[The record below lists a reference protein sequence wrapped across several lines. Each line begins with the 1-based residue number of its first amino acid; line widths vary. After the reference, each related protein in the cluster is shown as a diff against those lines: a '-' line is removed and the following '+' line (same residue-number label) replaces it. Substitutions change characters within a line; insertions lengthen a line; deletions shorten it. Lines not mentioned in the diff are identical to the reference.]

1 MTRARLAARLA
12 ALVAAVL
19 TAAAGLVGLS
29 SAPAAAAL
37 CSGGG
42 VNVVVDFNQLGGGVQ
57 KGCDPRGANRK
68 ASDVF
73 PAAGFGLTYA
83 SRQPGFVCRVKGT
96 PKSDPCANAAPADA
110 YWALY
115 WSDGK
120 SGSWSYSST
129 GVSGLKVPSGG
140 FVAFS
145 WQNSKA
151 KSPPSASPRNSQAA
165 AEPKPAPTKK
175 PQPAPKPTKAPG
187 GGGGGGSGGGG
198 DDGDT
203 KPGKGT
209 ATKPGG
215 AKPGATGPSATR
227 GARPTPGRTRSPSP
241 TGGTDEPER
250 NDQTDATDPADDPTD
265 ATGSVETLEP
275 SPDETGSG
283 EAAEA
288 VDGRVRT
295 VAEEGGL
302 PVWVPVGVLLGLA
315 AATGG
320 ILAVR
325 RRGSPG

>member
-1 MTRARLAARLA
+1 MTRTRLAGP
-12 ALVAAVL
+12 VAAVL

-29 SAPAAAAL
+29 TAPAEAAL
-37 CSGGG
+37 CSGSG
-42 VNVVVDFNQLGGGVQ
+42 VNVVVDFNGLGGGVQ
-57 KGCDPRGANRK
+57 KGCDPRGANRR
-68 ASDVF
+68 ASEVF

-96 PKSDPCANAAPADA
+96 PKSDPCVNTPPADA

-145 WQNSKA
+145 WQGSSS

-165 AEPKPAPTKK
+165 PKPTPKPTPKPAPKPTKK

-187 GGGGGGSGGGG
+187 SGGGGGG
-198 DDGDT
+198 
-203 KPGKGT
+203 KPAGGT
-209 ATKPGG
+209 ATRTPV
-215 AKPGATGPSATR
+215 ATKSGTTTAT
-227 GARPTPGRTRSPSP
+227 PTPGGTRSP
-241 TGGTDEPER
+241 
-250 NDQTDATDPADDPTD
+250 APTD
-265 ATGSVETLEP
+265 GSGGRSTDGPTDGPTDRPTDDVGAVETLEP
-275 SPDETGSG
+275 SPDETGTG
-283 EAAEA
+283 AAAEA

-295 VAEEGGL
+295 VADDSGGL
-302 PVWVPVGVLLGLA
+302 PTWVPVGVLLGLVVTA
-315 AATGG
+315 GG
-320 ILAVR
+320 ILARR